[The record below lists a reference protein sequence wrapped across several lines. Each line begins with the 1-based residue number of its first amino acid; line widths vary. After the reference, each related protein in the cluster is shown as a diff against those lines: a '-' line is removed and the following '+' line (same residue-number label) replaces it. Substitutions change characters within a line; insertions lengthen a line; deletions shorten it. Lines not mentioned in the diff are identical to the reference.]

1 MENSCN
7 LNDSLTN
14 QHSIQREELNS
25 AKLKVKYPFGHC
37 RVCNDKATGV
47 HYGIATCEGCKVSG
61 NSNICIFII
70 SIHNHI
76 FFNLFNKGFFKR
88 SIIKGEYYR
97 CFFNNKCDLT
107 PKTRNR
113 CKDCRFKKCLEVG
126 MSLDGI
132 KMGRIPKKQKEMALE
147 KLDVNSNMMSVDEEI
162 KMNQLETS
170 DSSSPSNSNQ
180 YKSEREAFNSY
191 SSDECEKSMAIYEKT
206 NDDEKAT
213 NENTD
218 DSMTRFLNSL
228 NPYLVSVTEKNID
241 LFPKSNK
248 QPSERDTL
256 FSNFINTN
264 KSLKSSNI
272 LPNLNFSKLYMNNQT
287 YDSNYFIIS
296 SLIND
301 KIYQLY
307 IEHSKR
313 TNSYYDKSVK
323 LSQNRSQ
330 QLKGHDCSLKEIWNA
345 LIESIPEFV
354 KSVILFAREI
364 PGLNEISNND
374 FSIIIN
380 NRLFDFY
387 IIMNSVLFINGES
400 YMYLKDDIVYTRE
413 WHNKIKGK
421 EKTDSLFEFAEFF
434 NSLNFT
440 IKEKALLIAYVF
452 TLPGIFS
459 IASFFFFY

>member
-1 MENSCN
+1 
-7 LNDSLTN
+7 
-14 QHSIQREELNS
+14 
-25 AKLKVKYPFGHC
+25 
-37 RVCNDKATGV
+37 
-47 HYGIATCEGCKVSG
+47 
-61 NSNICIFII
+61 
-70 SIHNHI
+70 
-76 FFNLFNKGFFKR
+76 
-88 SIIKGEYYR
+88 
-97 CFFNNKCDLT
+97 
-107 PKTRNR
+107 
-113 CKDCRFKKCLEVG
+113 

-147 KLDVNSNMMSVDEEI
+147 KLDVNSNLMSIDEEI

-170 DSSSPSNSNQ
+170 NSSSPSNSNH
-180 YKSEREAFNSY
+180 YRSEREAFNYY
-191 SSDECEKSMAIYEKT
+191 SSDECDKPMAICEKRKEG
-206 NDDEKAT
+206 EKAV
-213 NENTD
+213 NETTD

-228 NPYLVSVTEKNID
+228 NPYLVSVTEKNIE

-264 KSLKSSNI
+264 KSLNSSNI
-272 LPNLNFSKLYMNNQT
+272 LPNLNFSKLYMNNET

-313 TNSYYDKSVK
+313 TYSYYDKSVK

-330 QLKGHDCSLKEIWNA
+330 LLKGHDCSLKEIWNA

-421 EKTDSLFEFAEFF
+421 EKTDGLFEFAEFF

-440 IKEKALLIAYVF
+440 VKEKALLIAYVF

-459 IASFFFFY
+459 KASLLYLFNSVITK

>member
-1 MENSCN
+1 
-7 LNDSLTN
+7 
-14 QHSIQREELNS
+14 
-25 AKLKVKYPFGHC
+25 
-37 RVCNDKATGV
+37 
-47 HYGIATCEGCKVSG
+47 
-61 NSNICIFII
+61 
-70 SIHNHI
+70 
-76 FFNLFNKGFFKR
+76 
-88 SIIKGEYYR
+88 
-97 CFFNNKCDLT
+97 
-107 PKTRNR
+107 
-113 CKDCRFKKCLEVG
+113 
-126 MSLDGI
+126 
-132 KMGRIPKKQKEMALE
+132 MGRIPKKQKEMALE
-147 KLDVNSNMMSVDEEI
+147 KLDVNSNLMNVDEEI
-162 KMNQLETS
+162 KINQTS
-170 DSSSPSNSNQ
+170 DSSSPSDSNQ
-180 YKSEREAFNSY
+180 YKSEKETFNYY
-191 SSDECEKSMAIYEKT
+191 SSDECEKSMSIYEKT
-206 NDDEKAT
+206 KEGEKAIK
-213 NENTD
+213 NNSD

-228 NPYLVSVTEKNID
+228 NPYLVSVTERNID

-256 FSNFINTN
+256 FNNFINTN

-272 LPNLNFSKLYMNNQT
+272 LPNLNFSKLYMNNET

-313 TNSYYDKSVK
+313 TYSYYDKSVK
-323 LSQNRSQ
+323 LSQNRDQ
-330 QLKGHDCSLKEIWNA
+330 QLKGYDCSLKEIWNA

-421 EKTDSLFEFAEFF
+421 EKTDALFSFAEFF

-440 IKEKALLIAYVF
+440 TKEKALLIAYVF

-459 IASFFFFY
+459 KNFLIYLLILLFELNYLKTKKDQNVQDLNTLRDLNEYYTRALLYEFDLNLRNCEFLANFSKVKINLQLFTILFRKILSFLFFFRCWLS